1 MGRSRGGEEPE
12 TERDGREWRFKNTI
26 VHLSNI
32 CMCPVGSKM
41 FVRVGNILLLMYARN
56 LKINKYFFLFYSY
69 AYFNSELVASLA
81 RS

>member
-1 MGRSRGGEEPE
+1 MGRSLRQRGTG
-12 TERDGREWRFKNTI
+12 GSGGLKNTI
-26 VHLSNI
+26 VYLSNI
-32 CMCPVGSKM
+32 CMCPVSSKM

-56 LKINKYFFLFYSY
+56 LKINEYFFLLYSY